1 MSFGTPLAGPD
12 YWKVTEDPKTKRPT
26 RDSTKF
32 YTGNPDDTPWNRDL
46 LWKTFVVQESNC
58 HLKRP
63 DTASGSIGLRRTMMG
78 VTGTLVPEAM
88 MHMLNTAPEKVAER
102 KKKNELEA
110 SKFKPSMSTMPF
122 KYSTPRDSARGSRPP
137 TGRSGNLSSRSRK
150 SSARKSGRG
159 VSRDEVQMLKTM
171 LKDERRKREKTEQ
184 KLGNIESKLDTLM
197 EQIGNGRLNT
207 RRSGYS
213 SSRRNSGRR

>member
-58 HLKRP
+58 HVKRP

-88 MHMLNTAPEKVAER
+88 MHMLNTTPDKIEER

-110 SKFKPSMSTMPF
+110 SKFAASISTKPF
-122 KYSTPRDSARGSRPP
+122 RYSTPRDSARGSRPP
-137 TGRSGNLSSRSRK
+137 TERSVRSTAR
-150 SSARKSGRG
+150 SSARRSSRG
-159 VSRDEVQMLKTM
+159 DNTASQTEVEMLKTM
-171 LKDERRKREKTEQ
+171 LKDERRKREKTEK

-197 EQIGNGRLNT
+197 EKIGNGRLNT
-207 RRSGYS
+207 RRSGYT
-213 SSRRNSGRR
+213 SSRSSARR

>member
-1 MSFGTPLAGPD
+1 M
-12 YWKVTEDPKTKRPT
+12 
-26 RDSTKF
+26 
-32 YTGNPDDTPWNRDL
+32 
-46 LWKTFVVQESNC
+46 VQESNC

-213 SSRRNSGRR
+213 GSRRSSGRR

>member
-46 LWKTFVVQESNC
+46 LWKTFVVQEGNC

-63 DTASGSIGLRRTMMG
+63 NTASGSIGLRRTMMG

-88 MHMLNTAPEKVAER
+88 MHMLNTTPEKIELR

-122 KYSTPRDSARGSRPP
+122 RYSTPRDSARGSRPP
-137 TGRSGNLSSRSRK
+137 TGRSGSASSRK
-150 SSARKSGRG
+150 SSARTSNRE
-159 VSRDEVQMLKTM
+159 VSRSEVQMLKTM
-171 LKDERRKREKTEQ
+171 LKDERRKREKTEE

-213 SSRRNSGRR
+213 TSRSSRR

>member
-46 LWKTFVVQESNC
+46 LWKTFVVQEGNC

-88 MHMLNTAPEKVAER
+88 MHMLNTTPEKLEQR

-110 SKFKPSMSTMPF
+110 SKFKPSMSTKPF
-122 KYSTPRDSARGSRPP
+122 RYSTPRDSARESRPP
-137 TGRSGNLSSRSRK
+137 TGRSGGASSRK
-150 SSARKSGRG
+150 SSARDSNRE
-159 VSRDEVQMLKTM
+159 VSRSEVQMLKTM
-171 LKDERRKREKTEQ
+171 LKDERRKREKTEK

-213 SSRRNSGRR
+213 TSRSSRR